1 MMSTILQFSLPLI
14 CAVLAFMYWRRASIG
29 LEDHLKHSA
38 IGFFGLSLYELVGL
52 ASLFRD
58 SQIVWVSKLTAPF
71 GWASIVQY
79 ILLIVATAILAKW
92 TWYYLLKRLST
103 QLFMLALTGAVGL
116 SLLITGLFVTLL
128 LQSVERESLTK
139 LTSNAKV
146 MASLVEEKKAR
157 LGSETRLFA
166 QDGLI
171 VEAIASGERKD
182 LSDKVQEQMKA
193 SGAASL
199 VLTDSQGKIILKG
212 EDTEERG
219 VSWSEDKY
227 VIRALKGEQA
237 MGIVSTSG
245 VVAPEVSIR
254 ASVPAGVGAI
264 VASQLLDNVY
274 VDGLKESTG
283 LSVSIYG
290 DQLLSSTTEN
300 IGDGQTRLSGIK
312 ETNTKVIEQVWKKGE
327 ILAQASR
334 VGEQDYL
341 SAYVPLRDQDNE
353 VTSVLQVSQPQV
365 AALQAAGQAVQWTFA
380 LVILVMIVLSLP
392 IYLVCQKLVK
402 EWE

>member
-14 CAVLAFMYWRRASIG
+14 CAVLSFMYWRRASIG

-38 IGFFGLSLYELVGL
+38 VGFFVLSLYELVGL

-71 GWASIVQY
+71 GWASIAQY
-79 ILLIVATAILAKW
+79 ALLVVATVILAKW

-146 MASLVEEKKAR
+146 MASLIEEKKAR
-157 LGSETRLFA
+157 LASETRLFA
-166 QDGLI
+166 QDAMV

-182 LSDKVQEQMKA
+182 LGDKVQAQMKA
-193 SGAASL
+193 TGVASL
-199 VLTDSQGKIILKG
+199 VVTDGQGKIILKG
-212 EDTEERG
+212 ENEEERG
-219 VSWSEDKY
+219 VSWSDDKY
-227 VIRALKGEQA
+227 VMRALSGETVS
-237 MGIVSTSG
+237 GIVSRPG
-245 VVAPEVSIR
+245 VIAPQVSIR
-254 ASVPAGVGAI
+254 VAVPAGGGTI
-264 VASQLLDNVY
+264 VASELLDNAY

-283 LSVSIYG
+283 LSVGVYG

-300 IGDGQTRLSGIK
+300 IGDGTTRLSGIK
-312 ETNTKVIEQVWKKGE
+312 ETNVKVIEQVWKKGE
-327 ILAQASR
+327 ILAQTSK
-334 VGEQDYL
+334 VGESDYL

-353 VTSVLQVSQPQV
+353 VSSVLQVSQPQV
-365 AALQAAGQAVQWTFA
+365 AALQAAGQAVQMTFA
-380 LVILVMIVLSLP
+380 LVIMVMIGLSWP